1 MAEAGTVPLRLYKSK
16 KGDRQMERYVIT
28 INRQFGSMGRPIARQ
43 LSEILKINYYDRD
56 IVEQTA
62 RRLNLSVSTISAAED
77 YVKSRFSFMRYPL
90 GSEIQARQDE
100 VFRAQEGIIRD
111 FAEKE
116 SCIIVGRCADYV
128 LKDFENRLD
137 FYIYAP
143 YEARYQNCV
152 NLLYMEPSEA
162 KYMIKAVDKARDAYH
177 KRYAG
182 YKPGDPEH
190 NDLMINSAMLGAEGT
205 AKYLADLAKLR
216 FGKNV
221 K

>member
-1 MAEAGTVPLRLYKSK
+1 
-16 KGDRQMERYVIT
+16 MERYVIT

-62 RRLNLSVSTISAAED
+62 RKLNLSVSTISAAED
-77 YVKSRFSFMRYPL
+77 YVKSKFSFMRYPL
-90 GSEIQARQDE
+90 GAEIQARQDE
-100 VFRAQEGIIRD
+100 VYRVQDGIIRE

-137 FYIYAP
+137 IYIYAP
-143 YEARYQNCV
+143 YESRYQNCV
-152 NLLYMEPSEA
+152 DLLYMEPSEA
-162 KYMIKAVDKARDAYH
+162 KYMIKAVDKARDTYH

-182 YKPGDPEH
+182 YKPGDPNH
-190 NDLMINSAMLGAEGT
+190 NDLMINSAMLGVEGT
-205 AKYLADLAKLR
+205 AKYLADLVKLR
-216 FGKNV
+216 FGRTGTK
-221 K
+221 